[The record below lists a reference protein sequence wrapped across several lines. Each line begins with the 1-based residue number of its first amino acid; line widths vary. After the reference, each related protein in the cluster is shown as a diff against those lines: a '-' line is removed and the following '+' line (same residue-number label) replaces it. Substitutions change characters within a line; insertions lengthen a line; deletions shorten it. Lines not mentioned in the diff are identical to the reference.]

1 MGWREVA
8 PGVEEIGLAYVNAF
22 LLTGAELA
30 LIDTGTSS
38 AGRRIRERLE
48 AHGGT
53 SSLRHALITHHHV
66 DHVGPL
72 AALAGE
78 SVTVW
83 AHPVDAGVIRGQKA
97 RPTPDSRHVLEK
109 AGVWAIESFGP
120 KAKPA
125 RVDREL
131 TDGEEI
137 PIGEGLIAYHT
148 PGHTAGHMSFLMPSK
163 RLLFV
168 GDAAANYLGRLGPP
182 VGIYSED
189 HDQVRRSIAKIA
201 ALDFDIAC
209 FGHGRTLKGNACA
222 RFRTLAE
229 KVAG

>member
-1 MGWREVA
+1 MGFREVVR
-8 PGVEEIGLAYVNAF
+8 GVEEIGLAYVNAF
-22 LLTGAELA
+22 LLKGTELV
-30 LIDTGTSS
+30 LVDTGTSS
-38 AGRRIRERLE
+38 AERRIRDRLA
-48 AHGGT
+48 AHADM
-53 SSLRHALITHHHV
+53 SKLRHVLVTHHHV

-78 SVTVW
+78 GVTVW
-83 AHPVDAGVIRGQKA
+83 AHPVDARVIRGRTA

-125 RVDREL
+125 RVDRAL

-163 RLLFV
+163 RVLFV
-168 GDAAANYLGRLGPP
+168 GDAAANYLGRLGTP
-182 VGIYSED
+182 VGIYNED
-189 HDQVRRSIAKIA
+189 HDEVRRSIAKIA

-222 RFRTLAE
+222 RFRVLAE